1 MNLLSILL
9 QTPAGG
15 SQWSGILMM
24 VVIVAIFY
32 FFMIRPQ
39 QKKQKEMKKNSKT
52 VSLKETQLS
61 PTIDVHDKNVKL
73 KRTLKWLESGDKVK
87 IAVRFRGRQLAHIDI
102 GQKILDDFVA
112 ECADYCVI
120 EKPAKLE
127 GRTLTA
133 ILAPKKK

>member
-39 QKKQKEMKKNSKT
+39 QKKQKEMMD
-52 VSLKETQLS
+52 SLKEGSEVVTVGGIKG
-61 PTIDVHDKNVKL
+61 TIVSVSEDYVEVRVDK
-73 KRTLKWLESGDKVK
+73 GVK
-87 IAVRFRGRQLAHIDI
+87 ITFTKG
-102 GQKILDDFVA
+102 
-112 ECADYCVI
+112 
-120 EKPAKLE
+120 
-127 GRTLTA
+127 A
-133 ILAPKKK
+133 ISRVL

>member
-39 QKKQKEMKKNSKT
+39 QKKQKE
-52 VSLKETQLS
+52 
-61 PTIDVHDKNVKL
+61 I
-73 KRTLKWLESGDKVK
+73 
-87 IAVRFRGRQLAHIDI
+87 
-102 GQKILDDFVA
+102 QKSRDQRD
-112 ECADYCVI
+112 
-120 EKPAKLE
+120 
-127 GRTLTA
+127 R
-133 ILAPKKK
+133 